1 MTALIFIIASL
12 TLVGSTG
19 SPILAI
25 LLEDQYFVGIVKVM
39 IAALTGAVVF
49 QFHLIT
55 KLYRRLVT
63 AEAAKLKLDAC
74 PDYHCIYKRE
84 ENERLPPGGRPYQTG
99 DT

>member
-1 MTALIFIIASL
+1 MTALLYIASMAGPL
-12 TLVGSTG
+12 
-19 SPILAI
+19 LAI
-25 LLEDQYFVGIVKVM
+25 LLDDQYFVGIVKVM

-74 PDYHCIYKRE
+74 PDYHCIYKRDD
-84 ENERLPPGGRPYQTG
+84 NERLPPGGRPYQTQIV
-99 DT
+99 DPTT